1 MLHGSSPRR
10 VAIIGGVR
18 IPFARPDG
26 AYAAVGNPELLTATL
41 RGLVE
46 AYSLQGQQLGEIAAG
61 ALIKHTSQWSLAR
74 ACVPDSGLAATTP
87 GVDLQRACAT
97 GLEAAIQ
104 LGNKI
109 ALGQIDSGV
118 AAGVDSVSDP
128 PVAFPKVFQEL
139 LLQSYRGKTAA
150 ARWRPWLGLR
160 LRHLRPVLPG
170 IAEPGSGLTMGASAE
185 LLIKRWGIR
194 RADQDQ
200 LAMQSHERAAA
211 AYEAG
216 FYRGLVRSHLG
227 IERDAA
233 IRPDASLTKLG
244 ALTPIFAT
252 SDGTLTAG
260 NSAPM
265 ADGAASVL
273 LASEEW
279 ARQRNLPVLAYLSHA
294 RTAAIDV
301 TTHRDALLIAACHA
315 VALLLAD
322 ARLSLQD
329 FDAIEIHEA
338 FAGQVLATLA
348 AWADPGFCRE
358 HLGLKNALGVIDRAR
373 LNVKGG
379 SLAFGHP
386 FAATGARM
394 LATLAKTLDETRG
407 RRGLIAI
414 CTADGMG
421 VAAILER

>member
-1 MLHGSSPRR
+1 MLNGSSPRR

-26 AYAAVGNPELLTATL
+26 AYASIGNQELLTATL
-41 RGLVE
+41 RALVE
-46 AYSLQGQQLGEIAAG
+46 SYSLQGQQLGEVAAG

-74 ACVPDSGLAATTP
+74 ACVSDSGLAPSTP
-87 GVDLQRACAT
+87 GLDVQRACAT

-128 PVAFPKVFQEL
+128 PVAFPKAFQQL

-150 ARWRPWLGLR
+150 ARWRPWLGIR
-160 LRHLRPVLPG
+160 ARHLRPVLPG
-170 IAEPGSGLTMGASAE
+170 IAEPSTGLTMGASAE

-200 LAMQSHERAAA
+200 LAVQSHERAAA
-211 AYEAG
+211 AYDAG
-216 FYRGLVRSHLG
+216 FYRGLVRAHLG
-227 IERDAA
+227 LERD
-233 IRPDASLTKLG
+233 G
-244 ALTPIFAT
+244 ALRADATLAKLAALAPIFAT
-252 SDGTLTAG
+252 TGGSLTAG

-265 ADGAASVL
+265 ADGGASVL
-273 LASEEW
+273 LASEDW
-279 ARQRNLPVLAYLSHA
+279 ARQRNLPVLAYLRHA
-294 RTAAIDV
+294 RSAAIDV
-301 TTHRDALLIAACHA
+301 TAHQDALLIGPCQA
-315 VALLLAD
+315 VAQLLAD

-329 FDAIEIHEA
+329 FDAIEMHEA

-348 AWADPGFCRE
+348 AWADPVFCRE
-358 HLGLKNALGVIDRAR
+358 HLGLKSALGGVDRAR

-379 SLAFGHP
+379 SLALGHP

-407 RRGLIAI
+407 KRGLIAL